1 MQKFVYG
8 LHFSIFLFVLFF
20 LNGNIELFR
29 KTIPPFG
36 KFLDPAK
43 GVWHHNVP
51 IGYVEDN
58 LTLPISKQAS
68 VIYDE
73 RWVPHIMA
81 ENLEDILFLQGYTE
95 AENRLFQME
104 LMSRAAAG
112 ELSSIFGEVTVGLD
126 LDKRRRGI
134 KFAAEN
140 AVNAWKEMPEFD
152 LAQNIL
158 MA

>member
-1 MQKFVYG
+1 
-8 LHFSIFLFVLFF
+8 
-20 LNGNIELFR
+20 
-29 KTIPPFG
+29 
-36 KFLDPAK
+36 
-43 GVWHHNVP
+43 
-51 IGYVEDN
+51 
-58 LTLPISKQAS
+58 
-68 VIYDE
+68 
-73 RWVPHIMA
+73 MA

-104 LMSRAAAG
+104 LMSRAAMG

-152 LAQNIL
+152 LAQKYIDGVNAYISQLKPEDYPSEFKLFNIQPEP
-158 MA
+158 